1 MLPFQRSS
9 TPTRILITGGMGFVG
24 SHLAGT
30 LLEQGHQV
38 TVVDNLS
45 TGRFDNIRHLAG
57 HPDFHFAIDDITNM
71 AVLDRLVSNCDVI
84 FHLAAAVGV
93 QLIVKDPV
101 HTIETNVLGTEA
113 VLQAAVRYRTKVL
126 IASTSEVY
134 GKSAQ
139 IPFTEDDDVVL
150 GSTTRSRWSY
160 AASKMVDEFLGLAYH
175 RQKGLPVVVFRLFN
189 TVGPRQTGQYGMVV
203 PRFVQQAL
211 RGEPITV
218 YGDGQ
223 QSRCFMDV
231 RDAVRALIGLAE
243 SPRAVGQVFNIGT
256 SHEITILDL
265 AREVLRLVGART
277 AGWPTT
283 VPAPRSNGNGHQSGP
298 APERITFVRYE
309 DAYETGFE
317 EMRRR
322 VPNTA
327 KIQSYIGWQPEYS
340 LRQTLEDVITEFA
353 GERNEFAIEL
363 NEFVIERDK
372 MAVAA

>member
-1 MLPFQRSS
+1 MLTFQRSN
-9 TPTRILITGGMGFVG
+9 TPSRVLITGGMGFVG
-24 SHLAGT
+24 SHLAGA

-45 TGRFDNIRHLAG
+45 TGRFDNTQHLIG
-57 HPDFHFAIDDITNM
+57 HPNFHFAIDDITN
-71 AVLDRLVSNCDVI
+71 AVVLDRLVSQSDVI

-134 GKSAQ
+134 GKSQQ

-150 GSTTRSRWSY
+150 GSTARSRWCY

-203 PRFVQQAL
+203 PRFVQQAV

-223 QSRCFMDV
+223 QSRCFSDV
-231 RDAVRALIGLAE
+231 RDVVRALIGLAE
-243 SPRAVGQVFNIGT
+243 SPRAIGQVFNIGT
-256 SHEITILDL
+256 SNEITILDL
-265 AREVLRLVGART
+265 AREVLRLVDAR
-277 AGWPTT
+277 GEEW
-283 VPAPRSNGNGHQSGP
+283 PRSTTAARSSGNGHQIRSEHG
-298 APERITFVRYE
+298 RITFVKYE
-309 DAYETGFE
+309 DAYESGFE

-327 KIQSYIGWQPEYS
+327 KIESYIGWRPEYS
-340 LRQTLEDVITEFA
+340 LSQTLEDVISEFA
-353 GERNEFAIEL
+353 FERSP
-363 NEFVIERDK
+363 
-372 MAVAA
+372 MALAA